1 MKSTTVLKALFGSLT
16 NNSATVNTTLGLQLM
31 NDSIRRIA
39 AERDWDFM
47 QKAVTAS
54 TVASQQF
61 YNLPYDYHQL
71 IDVTVLTGTN
81 RYVPVEVPN
90 REAWDLLNQQS
101 SYTSDIPQY
110 YFIFNGQIGFWPTPS
125 SNGSS
130 NITYNYLRRI
140 IDLSVEDYTTGT
152 ISQATNGSTTITGS
166 GTTWTSPM
174 AGRWLRITPSNTAAS
189 SGDGVWYQI
198 SSVTNSTTIVL
209 DKAYNGTSIGPA
221 AGGAYNIGQ
230 MPILP
235 EAYHDLPVYEAA
247 SVYFTTVQPEP
258 VRAKMY
264 MDRFEYIAKRMRADH
279 GNKTSDPTIHAMR
292 RNPINP
298 NLVIWQT

>member
-1 MKSTTVLKALFGSLT
+1 MKSVTTLQALFSSLT
-16 NNSATVNTTLGLQLM
+16 NNSATVNKTLGLELM
-31 NDSIRRIA
+31 NDSIRRIV

-47 QKAVTAS
+47 QKSATDS

-61 YNLPYDYHQL
+61 YTLPYDYGQL
-71 IDVTVLTGTN
+71 MDVTVLTGTN
-81 RYVPVEVPN
+81 RYVPIEVPN

-125 SNGSS
+125 TSTSS
-130 NITYNYLRRI
+130 NITYNYLRKI
-140 IDLSVEDYTTGT
+140 VDLSRADYTTGT
-152 ISQATNGSTTITGS
+152 VTAVANGSTTVTGS
-166 GTTWTSPM
+166 GTTWTTPM
-174 AGRWLRITPSNTAAS
+174 AGRWLRITMTDTASN
-189 SGDGVWYQI
+189 SGDEVWYQI
-198 SSVTNSTTIVL
+198 ASVQSTTSL
-209 DKAYNGTSIGPA
+209 TLTKAYNGTTLVAAAAASYIIGE
-221 AGGAYNIGQ
+221 

-264 MDRFEYIAKRMRADH
+264 QDRFEYIAKRMRADH

-298 NLVIWQT
+298 NLVIWQ